1 MPGESPAP
9 TQTGLLKRVSLIII
23 HVADLTRSVQFYR
36 DQLGL
41 TLTVE
46 TSEWAEFRVGED
58 RLALEA
64 DGGANPPR
72 PPTAAGRV
80 SISFEVDDVVE
91 AHEILRA
98 AGVSFARP
106 PAEQE
111 FGMLAV
117 LNDPDGHEIMLL
129 EPR

>member
-1 MPGESPAP
+1 
-9 TQTGLLKRVSLIII
+9 LLRRVALIII
-23 HVADLTRSVQFYR
+23 HVSDLRRSVQFYR
-36 DQLGL
+36 DRLGL
-41 TLTVE
+41 TLVAE
-46 TSEWAEFRVGED
+46 SSEWAEFRVGED

-64 DGGANPPR
+64 DVEASGR
-72 PPTAAGRV
+72 PSQAAGRV

-91 AHEILRA
+91 AHEILSA
-98 AGVSFARP
+98 AGVVFDRR

-117 LNDPDGHEIMLL
+117 LSDPDGHEIMLL